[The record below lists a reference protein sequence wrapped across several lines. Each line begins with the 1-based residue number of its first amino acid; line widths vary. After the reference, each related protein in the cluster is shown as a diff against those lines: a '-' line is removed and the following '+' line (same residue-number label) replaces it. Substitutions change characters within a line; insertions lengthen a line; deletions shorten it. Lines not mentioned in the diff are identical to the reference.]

1 MVTTPTILS
10 LSPQCLSIN
19 FILHHL
25 QLSIPS
31 IPRNDSCSSFL
42 VFYSILL
49 LSLPC
54 GPPML
59 SPAVTLLVW
68 SAQTIG
74 RLVGSDL
81 LHPWI
86 VWLINF
92 SLAPG
97 PFYSCFTLVLLLF
110 YSCFTFV
117 LFVHIVSVVFPF
129 LPCFH
134 LAQIYPEPCCS
145 LIECP
150 CVLFPDAFSSYIS
163 LLAFGLLALWH
174 LGSRPLALS
183 LWLSASVFFPDWLL
197 CISLSLG
204 LLIQESIITLALGL
218 FLS

>member
-97 PFYSCFTLVLLLF
+97 PFYSCPLCSYSLCCFPFSTLFSLGPNLSWAVLL
-110 YSCFTFV
+110 S
-117 LFVHIVSVVFPF
+117 HWVSLCSFPGRFQF
-129 LPCFH
+129 LYFPIGFRTPGS
-134 LAQIYPEPCCS
+134 LAPWLS
-145 LIECP
+145 
-150 CVLFPDAFSSYIS
+150 AS
-163 LLAFGLLALWH
+163 
-174 LGSRPLALS
+174 GSQPLALS
-183 LWLSASVFFPDWLL
+183 LCIFPWLAFVY
-197 CISLSLG
+197 
-204 LLIQESIITLALGL
+204 
-218 FLS
+218 